1 MRPRANKY
9 LRDILDAAL
18 LVTQFVNDKSFAEY
32 DSDVLLRSAVERQM
46 TILCEAMAQL
56 SGHDQSLA
64 ALITDHDAV
73 IGMRIVLVHRY
84 ADLDNRR
91 IWSTIT
97 LSLPI
102 LIREVTDLL
111 ERDDRPPG
119 AGACLDP
126 VPR

>member
-18 LVTQFVNDKSFAEY
+18 LVTQFADGKSFAEY
-32 DSDVLLRSAVERQM
+32 ESDVLLRSAVERQL

-56 SGHDQSLA
+56 SVHDQSLA
-64 ALITDHDAV
+64 ARISDHDAV

-84 ADLDNRR
+84 ADLNNHRV
-91 IWSTIT
+91 WSTIT

-102 LIREVTDLL
+102 LIREVADLP
-111 ERDDRPPG
+111 EEG
-119 AGACLDP
+119 
-126 VPR
+126 